1 MYGVS
6 QYGMSRF
13 GLNSFEQVEA
23 CYNNTKPII
32 SKNQTL
38 QHDIRP
44 IGDRGRKWER
54 IAKVSDTCYMLLNGE
69 LGDNATWYY
78 KCEEGTENYIIQDV
92 SATLTFAPVVWTRHD
107 GYDTI
112 RIRNGSG
119 HYAHNSRY
127 SFIARCLPNSM
138 SAIIGDGKQ
147 YIVHDNVRYLLPKS
161 MWFPN
166 NHYNAQNGLKKD
178 DEHYLVFRRDHG
190 DSHKVL
196 GEPIHRFKLTGNK
209 FTWHAKRY
217 GVDVATKNKYK
228 SQINELW
235 DYMCTVAPMFNNI
248 FGGRS
253 REMGQGDFYQ
263 EQWETRQHKYKARRE
278 ALNEGR
284 EEVQNYVENVLNI
297 PQERV
302 HYMRDSQIYQDSPWK
317 HAHFPVPLIEQIL
330 ADDQHPMRLN
340 LVRDIIN
347 DMEDIVDCQ
356 DKQEASKIRSQ
367 YNRWFNKH
375 MGFTKLVADE
385 HITKEEV

>member
-1 MYGVS
+1 MKSIASNRLEDWLEEDEDINQNLDFKQKSFYNEDTT
-6 QYGMSRF
+6 SR
-13 GLNSFEQVEA
+13 SF
-23 CYNNTKPII
+23 
-32 SKNQTL
+32 
-38 QHDIRP
+38 
-44 IGDRGRKWER
+44 
-54 IAKVSDTCYMLLNGE
+54 SD
-69 LGDNATWYY
+69 
-78 KCEEGTENYIIQDV
+78 
-92 SATLTFAPVVWTRHD
+92 
-107 GYDTI
+107 
-112 RIRNGSG
+112 
-119 HYAHNSRY
+119 
-127 SFIARCLPNSM
+127 
-138 SAIIGDGKQ
+138 
-147 YIVHDNVRYLLPKS
+147 
-161 MWFPN
+161 
-166 NHYNAQNGLKKD
+166 KKD

-190 DSHKVL
+190 DTK
-196 GEPIHRFKLTGNK
+196 FKLTGNK

-235 DYMCTVAPMFNNI
+235 DYMCAVAPMFNNI
-248 FGGRS
+248 FGGRDRGS
-253 REMGQGDFYQ
+253 SGNYYQ
-263 EQWETRQHKYKARRE
+263 EQWETRQLKYKARRE

-317 HAHFPVPLIEQIL
+317 HPHFPVPLIEQIL

-385 HITKEEV
+385 HITKEKV

>member
-13 GLNSFEQVEA
+13 GLNCFEQVEA

-44 IGDRGRKWER
+44 IGDRGRKHER

-69 LGDNATWYY
+69 LGDNMTWYY
-78 KCEEGTENYIIQDV
+78 KYEDNHQLHTIQDV

-127 SFIARCLPNSM
+127 SFLSRCLPSDM
-138 SAIIGDGKQ
+138 HAIIGDGKQ
-147 YIVHDNVRYLLPKS
+147 YIVYEGVRYLLPKS
-161 MWFPN
+161 MWYPN
-166 NHYNAQNGLKKD
+166 NYYNTQNGLKKD
-178 DEHYLVFRRDHG
+178 DEHYLVFRRDHA
-190 DSHKVL
+190 DNLSDTK
-196 GEPIHRFKLTGNK
+196 FKLTGNK

-248 FGGRS
+248 FGGRDRGS
-253 REMGQGDFYQ
+253 SGNYYQ
-263 EQWETRQHKYKARRE
+263 EQWQTRQLKYKAKRE

>member
-13 GLNSFEQVEA
+13 GLNCFEQVEG

-44 IGDRGRKWER
+44 IGDRGRKHER

-78 KCEEGTENYIIQDV
+78 KYEDNHQLHPIQDV
-92 SATLTFAPVVWTRHD
+92 SVTLTFAPVVWTRHD

-127 SFIARCLPNSM
+127 SFLSRCLPSDM
-138 SAIIGDGKQ
+138 HAIIGDGKQ
-147 YIVHDNVRYLLPKS
+147 YVVYEGVRYLLPKS

-166 NHYNAQNGLKKD
+166 NLRGYQQALSQHLTKD
-178 DEHYLVFRRDHG
+178 DEHYLVFRIDHG
-190 DSHKVL
+190 DTK
-196 GEPIHRFKLTGNK
+196 FKLTGNK

-248 FGGRS
+248 FGGRDRS
-253 REMGQGDFYQ
+253 GSNYYYADQSDRY
-263 EQWETRQHKYKARRE
+263 RQRRE

-317 HAHFPVPLIEQIL
+317 HTYFPVPLIEQIL

-385 HITKEEV
+385 HITKEKV

>member
-13 GLNSFEQVEA
+13 GLNCFEQVEA

-44 IGDRGRKWER
+44 IGDRGRKYER
-54 IAKVSDTCYMLLNGE
+54 IAKVSNNCYMLLNGE
-69 LGDNATWYY
+69 LGDNTTYYY
-78 KCEEGTENYIIQDV
+78 KYEDNHQLHTIQDV

-147 YIVHDNVRYLLPKS
+147 YIVHDNVKYLLPKS

-190 DSHKVL
+190 DTK
-196 GEPIHRFKLTGNK
+196 FKLIGNK

-248 FGGRS
+248 FGGRDRGS
-253 REMGQGDFYQ
+253 SGFHINNI
-263 EQWETRQHKYKARRE
+263 ETRQHKYKAKRE
-278 ALNEGR
+278 ALYEGR
-284 EEVQNYVENVLNI
+284 EEVQNYVQNVLNI

-317 HAHFPVPLIEQIL
+317 HTYFPVPLIEQIL

-375 MGFTKLVADE
+375 MGFTRLVADE

>member
-13 GLNSFEQVEA
+13 GLNCFEQVEA

-44 IGDRGRKWER
+44 IGDRGRKYER

-69 LGDNATWYY
+69 LGDNMTWYY
-78 KCEEGTENYIIQDV
+78 KYEDNHQLHTIQDV

-127 SFIARCLPNSM
+127 SFLSRCLPSDM
-138 SAIIGDGKQ
+138 HAIIGDGKQ
-147 YIVHDNVRYLLPKS
+147 YVVYEGVRYLLPKS
-161 MWFPN
+161 MWYPN

-178 DEHYLVFRRDHG
+178 DEHYLVFRRDHA
-190 DSHKVL
+190 DNLSDTK
-196 GEPIHRFKLTGNK
+196 FKLTGNK

-248 FGGRS
+248 FGGRDRGS
-253 REMGQGDFYQ
+253 SGNYYQ
-263 EQWETRQHKYKARRE
+263 EQWETRQHKWQAKRE

-284 EEVQNYVENVLNI
+284 EEVRNYVDNVLNI

-317 HAHFPVPLIEQIL
+317 HTYFPVPLIEQIL

-367 YNRWFNKH
+367 YNRWFNKY
-375 MGFTKLVADE
+375 MGFSKLVADE

>member
-44 IGDRGRKWER
+44 IGDRGRKHER

-69 LGDNATWYY
+69 LGDNMTWYY
-78 KCEEGTENYIIQDV
+78 KYEDDHDLHNIQDV

-138 SAIIGDGKQ
+138 SATIGDGKQ
-147 YIVHDNVRYLLPKS
+147 YIVHDNVRYFLPKS

-178 DEHYLVFRRDHG
+178 DEHYLVFRREHG
-190 DSHKVL
+190 DNRKIL
-196 GEPIHRFKLTGNK
+196 GQPIHRFKLTGNK

-228 SQINELW
+228 AQINELW
-235 DYMCTVAPMFNNI
+235 DYMCAVAPMFNNI

-253 REMGQGDFYQ
+253 REMGQGDFYT
-263 EQWETRQHKYKARRE
+263 ESWETRQHKYKAKRE

-284 EEVQNYVENVLNI
+284 EEVQNYVQNVLNI

-367 YNRWFNKH
+367 YNRWFNRH

>member
-1 MYGVS
+1 MSYAVS
-6 QYGMSRF
+6 TFGLMSF
-13 GLNSFEQVEA
+13 DLNSFDDVKKRYEG
-23 CYNNTKPII
+23 TKPIA
-32 SKNQTL
+32 SKVNPVSD
-38 QHDIRP
+38 DIRP
-44 IGDRGRKWER
+44 IFDRKRKYER
-54 IAKVSDTCYMLLNGE
+54 IMKFSETCYALLD
-69 LGDNATWYY
+69 GDGYADSVTNNWQTEEQRQ
-78 KCEEGTENYIIQDV
+78 KCRDNV
-92 SATLTFAPVVWTRHD
+92 SETLTFAPVVWTRHD

-127 SFIARCLPNSM
+127 SFLSRCLPSDM
-138 SAIIGDGKQ
+138 HAIIGDGKQ
-147 YIVHDNVRYLLPKS
+147 YIVYGDRYLLPKS

-190 DSHKVL
+190 DTK
-196 GEPIHRFKLTGNK
+196 FKLTGNK

-248 FGGRS
+248 FGGRDRGNS
-253 REMGQGDFYQ
+253 GDYYQ
-263 EQWETRQHKYKARRE
+263 EQWETRQHKWQAKRE

-284 EEVQNYVENVLNI
+284 EEVQNYVQNVLNI

-302 HYMRDSQIYQDSPWK
+302 HYMRDSQISQDSPWK

>member
-13 GLNSFEQVEA
+13 GLNCFEQVEA

-44 IGDRGRKWER
+44 IGDRGRKHER

-69 LGDNATWYY
+69 LGDNMTWYY
-78 KCEEGTENYIIQDV
+78 KYEDNHQLHTIQDV

-119 HYAHNSRY
+119 HYAHNSWY
-127 SFIARCLPNSM
+127 SFLSRCLPSDM
-138 SAIIGDGKQ
+138 HAIIGDGKQ
-147 YIVHDNVRYLLPKS
+147 YVVYEGVRYLLPKS

-166 NHYNAQNGLKKD
+166 NYYNTQNGLKKD
-178 DEHYLVFRRDHG
+178 DEHYLVFRRDHA
-190 DSHKVL
+190 DNLSDTK
-196 GEPIHRFKLTGNK
+196 FKLTGNK

-248 FGGRS
+248 FGGRDRGS
-253 REMGQGDFYQ
+253 SGNYYQ
-263 EQWETRQHKYKARRE
+263 EQWQTRQLKYKAKRE

>member
-13 GLNSFEQVEA
+13 GLNCFEQVEA

-44 IGDRGRKWER
+44 IGDRGRKHER
-54 IAKVSDTCYMLLNGE
+54 IAKVSNNCYMLLNGE

-78 KCEEGTENYIIQDV
+78 KYEDDHQLHPIQDV
-92 SATLTFAPVVWTRHD
+92 SVTLTFAPVVWTRHD

-127 SFIARCLPNSM
+127 SFLSRCLPSDM
-138 SAIIGDGKQ
+138 HAIIGDGKQ
-147 YIVHDNVRYLLPKS
+147 YVVYEGVRYLLPKS

-166 NHYNAQNGLKKD
+166 NLRGYQQALSQHLTKD

-190 DSHKVL
+190 DTK
-196 GEPIHRFKLTGNK
+196 FKLTGNK

-248 FGGRS
+248 FGGRDRGNS
-253 REMGQGDFYQ
+253 GDYYH
-263 EQWETRQHKYKARRE
+263 EQWETRQHKWQAKRE

-302 HYMRDSQIYQDSPWK
+302 HYMRDSQIYQESPWK
-317 HAHFPVPLIEQIL
+317 HTYFPVPLIEQIL

>member
-13 GLNSFEQVEA
+13 GLNCFEQVEA

-44 IGDRGRKWER
+44 IGDRGRKHER

-69 LGDNATWYY
+69 LGDNMTWYY
-78 KCEEGTENYIIQDV
+78 KYEDNHQLHTIQDV

-127 SFIARCLPNSM
+127 SFLSRCLPSDM
-138 SAIIGDGKQ
+138 HAIIGDGKQ
-147 YIVHDNVRYLLPKS
+147 YVVYEGVRYLLPKS
-161 MWFPN
+161 MWYPN
-166 NHYNAQNGLKKD
+166 NYYNTQNSLKKD
-178 DEHYLVFRRDHG
+178 DEHYLVFRRDHA
-190 DSHKVL
+190 DNLSDTK
-196 GEPIHRFKLTGNK
+196 FKLTGNK

-248 FGGRS
+248 FGGRDRGS
-253 REMGQGDFYQ
+253 SGNYYQ
-263 EQWETRQHKYKARRE
+263 EQWQTRQLKYKAKRE

>member
-13 GLNSFEQVEA
+13 GLNCFEQVEG

-44 IGDRGRKWER
+44 IGDRGRKHER

-78 KCEEGTENYIIQDV
+78 KYEDNHQLHPIQDV
-92 SATLTFAPVVWTRHD
+92 SVTLTFAPVVWTRHD

-127 SFIARCLPNSM
+127 SFLSRCLPSDM
-138 SAIIGDGKQ
+138 HAIIGDGKQ
-147 YIVHDNVRYLLPKS
+147 YVVYEGVRYLLPKS

-166 NHYNAQNGLKKD
+166 NHYNVSRDRILKKD
-178 DEHYLVFRRDHG
+178 DEHYLVFRRDHA
-190 DSHKVL
+190 DNLSDTK
-196 GEPIHRFKLTGNK
+196 FKLTGNK

-248 FGGRS
+248 FGGRDRS
-253 REMGQGDFYQ
+253 FADGHTFYQ
-263 EQWETRQHKYKARRE
+263 EQWETRQHKWQAKRE

-317 HAHFPVPLIEQIL
+317 HAHFPVPLIEDIL

-356 DKQEASKIRSQ
+356 DKQEAAKIRSQ
-367 YNRWFNKH
+367 YNRWVNKH

-385 HITKEEV
+385 HITKEGV

>member
-13 GLNSFEQVEA
+13 GLNGFEHVEI

-44 IGDRGRKWER
+44 IGDRGRKHER

-119 HYAHNSRY
+119 YYAHNSRY
-127 SFIARCLPNSM
+127 SFISRCLPNSM

-178 DEHYLVFRRDHG
+178 DEWYLVFRRDHG
-190 DSHKVL
+190 DTK
-196 GEPIHRFKLTGNK
+196 FKLTGNK

-263 EQWETRQHKYKARRE
+263 EQWETRQLKYKARRE

-317 HAHFPVPLIEQIL
+317 HPHFPVPLIEDIL

-375 MGFTKLVADE
+375 MGFSKLVADE